1 MSYLKG
7 MIEEM
12 QESETK
18 KEKEKHHHIHS
29 GDSDSYGSGFL
40 RIPYLRRL

>member
-18 KEKEKHHHIHS
+18 KKKKKKA
-29 GDSDSYGSGFL
+29 SDEN
-40 RIPYLRRL
+40 PD